1 MLQLP
6 TSNIIYENLNLESIY
21 MKYNN
26 NFKLLTICLILSGCA
41 KKQSKSPDVEKTS
54 KSGYLQG
61 EKKIYDEDLEAFVL
75 EEDANA
81 LTSQA
86 GQESLIIDESESA
99 SLMVDDHKNSSQYGL
114 KAIYFDFDQ
123 YTIRA
128 DQKSQLAHDLAIVK
142 DLTSKGK
149 TVIIEGH
156 ACNSAGSA
164 VYNIMLSEK
173 RAKSIANYLVKNGV
187 KKSMIKTVG
196 RGCEMPIVPGGSRE
210 QQAPNRRVETYILE
224 KK

>member
-1 MLQLP
+1 
-6 TSNIIYENLNLESIY
+6 
-21 MKYNN
+21 MKLNN
-26 NFKLLTICLILSGCA
+26 NLKLLTICLILSGCA
-41 KKQSKSPDVEKTS
+41 KKQSKPSDIDKKS
-54 KSGYLQG
+54 NSGYLQG

-81 LTSQA
+81 LTSQI
-86 GQESLIIDESESA
+86 GQESLMVDEDSA
-99 SLMVDDHKNSSQYGL
+99 SLMVDDHKDSSRYGL
-114 KAIYFDFDQ
+114 KSIYFDFDQ
-123 YTIRA
+123 YSIRD

-142 DLTSKGK
+142 EITTKGK

-164 VYNIMLSEK
+164 VYNMMLSEK

-210 QQAPNRRVETYILE
+210 QQAPNRRVETYVLE